1 MSEQLTVRTCSNLWD
16 PGGMQGTGCRDLG
29 KLQRTGSSSDHSPQ
43 NHSEGEILKPSCHQ
57 QTWVTQ
63 SCLLLQTGYQVLARV
78 FIKRTGEGLRE
89 VKGESKE
96 DLEENKER
104 RREEGTLVSMS
115 LPAL

>member
-1 MSEQLTVRTCSNLWD
+1 MLQPVGSRRHAGHRVQG
-16 PGGMQGTGCRDLG
+16 PGKATEDREFL
-29 KLQRTGSSSDHSPQ
+29 RPQ
-43 NHSEGEILKPSCHQ
+43 PPNHSEGEILKPSCHQ